1 MNLDSR
7 LYIEI
12 ERNHPTGSHANA
24 PRTASGSSPLGGYWL
39 ILTSLNWGWKK
50 AQIKIKKVWQSPD
63 CMFFRSVALGLQKH
77 SLKSE
82 ALSQVRLRRLRLLL
96 RTALSPSLSACSSLR
111 SATISCCWFCWACW
125 SLVSSI
131 LCESTM
137 RWFWEEYLRLNW
149 RWIRGKVPCI
159 NVWKEQTKQK
169 TWTTDIVFKN
179 QLCKSSHVLV
189 SSFWHSTSAWRRSI
203 LFTMYSRVNG
213 SIPVAWASSLSL
225 SWSAD
230 IAAVA
235 TILSTYGKPHRFT
248 LMSIWQ
254 RPQNLIPKQKWY
266 GKWYLVT

>member
-1 MNLDSR
+1 MYRNREKSSYRKPCKCTTNCFWLLPTGRVLTDSHIPELRMKEGSNQDQKGLTKPR
-7 LYIEI
+7 LYVFQVCC
-12 ERNHPTGSHANA
+12 
-24 PRTASGSSPLGGYWL
+24 L
-39 ILTSLNWGWKK
+39 I
-50 AQIKIKKVWQSPD
+50 
-63 CMFFRSVALGLQKH
+63 GLQKH

-149 RWIRGKVPCI
+149 SWIRGKVPCI

-179 QLCKSSHVLV
+179 QLCKSGHVLV

-266 GKWYLVT
+266 GNGT